1 MPIWPFRR
9 RRRASSNNPSAT
21 AIEQHPL
28 ALAEKGNPPS
38 MSTLTHSPGPRSA
51 TATPPIPRR
60 NSRRNS
66 KRGRPRPASEAQ
78 SPASQHRND
87 PSNKENVPPLSSASR
102 EDITALPFQQRLDQ
116 SPHLRPVDLEKP
128 PIPYNFRPHSMSQ
141 TSVQRQDSLAK
152 LQKSQTRQSKR
163 STADYGAPT
172 RRFSGRSKRKDD
184 TLREEEIRAMTAP
197 IPIPKR
203 PGDGPLRRDSKKIR
217 GLNGDS
223 RVSLPPEGSIHSSM
237 SGIVEQRGWEVG
249 SFAAIFSPRPA
260 VRLSGLPQYVSNS
273 LPPSSS
279 GFLYRIDSLRASEKA
294 PANQDGRERRK
305 RRTVGN
311 EADDLGA
318 SDIRAIME
326 RDAKRREKRQQERQ
340 ETLERKLK
348 AKAEGRDR
356 ADSGRKRRP
365 SEERRRVE
373 QARIRAEEQLQARGV
388 LTPPSDVHPA
398 LRGTHPEPAGLGIDQ
413 TEELQASQLETV
425 QPAAP
430 QPEPENPFTDAA
442 EVPPASPQP
451 GDVPAEARPTTAE
464 SPAEEPFLGTAQ
476 AVRMSQA
483 NTPPLSPIYGQR
495 AMSSASQLAEALRH
509 ESISQQSMAD
519 LAPPPRIPVE
529 RRSSDPPQAPQERR
543 TGTWAN
549 IFRRGGTFRKSVA
562 EPKEPAQSSFSNTSR
577 ESMRNQPLP
586 AHFVGT
592 DPPRPG
598 TYLSKSGTPVRTQS
612 KFRED
617 LPGMPISPPDSRTQ
631 SPDVATSAAAA
642 AAFRAPIKSV
652 PLDIPVK
659 KQRDAEGDVIM
670 GNRNDTPVSQNLRS
684 RHQMSGSLASIDSEG
699 SWLASGSLKRQSHQS
714 ALSKSFAKKNA
725 EFTASY
731 EELGVDKD
739 AEYLSRNTSSRGR
752 GLNSQEEESEEETQP
767 DPSPGEPFTVHE
779 SMRRKPTLVEHDPR
793 LRSREGLVQ
802 EFSAQEAVEMPYE
815 RFEHADDSDE
825 SEPESPQAQI
835 ERATSVK
842 TGGRHSRQFSSGSA
856 KLLNVPR
863 NRASFDVSSD
873 VSREQTPPPHPPIH
887 ESQKDE

>member
-9 RRRASSNNPSAT
+9 RRRASSDNTNAAP
-21 AIEQHPL
+21 IEQQP
-28 ALAEKGNPPS
+28 LAEKGAVPS
-38 MSTLTHSPGPRSA
+38 KSTSTQSPGPRSA

-66 KRGRPRPASEAQ
+66 KRGRRRPASEAQ

-87 PSNKENVPPLSSASR
+87 PSNKENVPTLPYTSR
-102 EDITALPFQQRLDQ
+102 EEITALPFQQRLEQ

-141 TSVQRQDSLAK
+141 TSVQGQDTLTR
-152 LQKSQTRQSKR
+152 LQKSQTLRSKR
-163 STADYGAPT
+163 STTDYGTPT
-172 RRFSGRSKRKDD
+172 RRFSGRSKRRDD
-184 TLREEEIRAMTAP
+184 ALREEEIRAMTAP

-217 GLNGDS
+217 GLNGAS
-223 RVSLPPEGSIHSSM
+223 HVSLPPEGSIHSSM
-237 SGIVEQRGWEVG
+237 SGIIEQRGWEVG
-249 SFAAIFSPRPA
+249 SFAAVFSPRPA

-279 GFLYRIDSLRASEKA
+279 GFLYRIDSLRASEQA
-294 PANQDGRERRK
+294 PAPQDERERRK

-311 EADDLGA
+311 EADDLDA

-326 RDAKRREKRQQERQ
+326 RDAKRRAQRQQERQ
-340 ETLERKLK
+340 DKLERKLR

-356 ADSGRKRRP
+356 ADSGRRRRS

-373 QARIRAEEQLQARGV
+373 QARIRAEGQLQARGV

-398 LRGTHPEPAGLGIDQ
+398 LRGNNPEPAGLGIGQ
-413 TEELQASQLETV
+413 TQEEPQASQPETA
-425 QPAAP
+425 QPAAV
-430 QPEPENPFTDAA
+430 QSKAENPFTDAA
-442 EVPPASPQP
+442 EASLTSLQAEN
-451 GDVPAEARPTTAE
+451 VPAEAAPTTVE
-464 SPAEEPFLGTAQ
+464 SAAEEPFLGTAQ

-483 NTPPLSPIYGQR
+483 NTPPLSPVYGQR
-495 AMSSASQLAEALRH
+495 ATSSASQLAEALRH
-509 ESISQQSMAD
+509 ESISQQSMAE

-529 RRSSDPPQAPQERR
+529 RRSSDPPQEKR

-549 IFRRGGTFRKSVA
+549 IFKRGGTFRRSVA

-586 AHFVGT
+586 AHLVGT
-592 DPPRPG
+592 DLPRPG
-598 TYLSKSGTPVRTQS
+598 AYRSRSGTPVRTQS

-631 SPDVATSAAAA
+631 SPDVATSLAAAT
-642 AAFRAPIKSV
+642 FRGPTKAV
-652 PLDIPVK
+652 PLDIPLK
-659 KQRDAEGDVIM
+659 KQRDAEGDFAM

-699 SWLASGSLKRQSHQS
+699 SWLASGSLKRQSHHS

-752 GLNSQEEESEEETQP
+752 GLNSPEEESEEEVQP

-779 SMRRKPTLVEHDPR
+779 SMRRKPTLVERDPR

-802 EFSAQEAVEMPYE
+802 DFSAQEAIVTPYE
-815 RFEHADDSDE
+815 RSEHADDSDE
-825 SEPESPQAQI
+825 VEPESPHPQI
-835 ERATSVK
+835 ARATSVK

-856 KLLNVPR
+856 KLLDVPR
-863 NRASFDVSSD
+863 NRASFDVSRD
-873 VSREQTPPPHPPIH
+873 LSRENTPSPQPPIH